1 MADPKHKPVPL
12 GKPLQLTDEQL
23 DELSQVTPTDI
34 EKAKQLW
41 RNTAPPEFEMLL
53 DAETIDDQV
62 KP

>member
-1 MADPKHKPVPL
+1 MMAEPKPVPL
-12 GKPLQLTDEQL
+12 GKPLHLTDKQL
-23 DELSQVTPTDI
+23 DELSKVTPADI

-41 RNTAPPEFEMLL
+41 RNTAPPAFETLL